1 MKVLAI
7 HLLRFSELKDFE
19 QLVIDNDLINLDP
32 QQLYDFSND
41 GYTKVFVDSDTHKI
55 IGLVHHSIKKEVIFA
70 NDFITHLK
78 NLPSL
83 TIKSREVR
91 DTSEHKR
98 DYLDYIL
105 DKISTSGIESLS
117 KKEKKYLDDLKS

>member
-19 QLVIDNDLINLDP
+19 QLVIDNDLINLDA

-55 IGLVHHSIKKEVIFA
+55 IGLVHHSVKKEVIFS

>member
-19 QLVIDNDLINLDP
+19 QLVIDNDLINLDA

-55 IGLVHHSIKKEVIFA
+55 IGLVHHSVKKEVIFS
-70 NDFITHLK
+70 NDFITDLK

>member
-1 MKVLAI
+1 MKVLSI

-19 QLVIDNDLINLDP
+19 QLVIDNDLINLDA

-55 IGLVHHSIKKEVIFA
+55 IGLVHHSVKKEVIFST
-70 NDFITHLK
+70 DFITDLK

>member
-1 MKVLAI
+1 MKVLSI

-19 QLVIDNDLINLDP
+19 QLVIDNDLINLDA

-55 IGLVHHSIKKEVIFA
+55 IGLVHHSVKKEVIFS
-70 NDFITHLK
+70 NDFITDLK